1 MNDEKRFLRELK
13 RSVKKAGNRKRRRY
27 LKDISAAA
35 EDFSFGRDRT
45 DVMNEKPR
53 KKNIARTQSSEPSPI
68 DQPGAESTGILPA
81 GCAEILPAGCAPDD
95 IAGRPA
101 PD

>member
-1 MNDEKRFLRELK
+1 MKDEKRFLRELK

-27 LKDISAAA
+27 LKDVAAEA

-53 KKNIARTQSSEPSPI
+53 KKKSERTHS
-68 DQPGAESTGILPA
+68 DQPRPTDQPNAEGSS
-81 GCAEILPAGCAPDD
+81 DD

>member
-1 MNDEKRFLRELK
+1 MKDEKRFLRELK
-13 RSVKKAGNRKRRRY
+13 RTVKKAGNRKRRRY
-27 LKDISAAA
+27 LKDVAAKA

-53 KKNIARTQSSEPSPI
+53 KKNTARTQPDQPRPTEQPIADSEP
-68 DQPGAESTGILPA
+68 A
-81 GCAEILPAGCAPDD
+81 D

>member
-13 RSVKKAGNRKRRRY
+13 RSVKKSGNRKRRRY
-27 LKDISAAA
+27 LKDVAAEP

-53 KKNIARTQSSEPSPI
+53 S
-68 DQPGAESTGILPA
+68 AESR
-81 GCAEILPAGCAPDD
+81 
-95 IAGRPA
+95 RPSE
-101 PD
+101 

>member
-1 MNDEKRFLRELK
+1 MKDEKRFLRELK
-13 RSVKKAGNRKRRRY
+13 RSVKKTGNRKRRRF
-27 LKDISAAA
+27 LKDVTAEA

-53 KKNIARTQSSEPSPI
+53 KKNSARTRSSQPRPTEQPS
-68 DQPGAESTGILPA
+68 AETRL
-81 GCAEILPAGCAPDD
+81 DD
-95 IAGRPA
+95 VAGRPA

>member
-27 LKDISAAA
+27 LKEVAAEA

-53 KKNIARTQSSEPSPI
+53 KTNAARTQSDPASPTH
-68 DQPGAESTGILPA
+68 QPNAESDSDHA
-81 GCAEILPAGCAPDD
+81 
-95 IAGRPA
+95 AGRPA

>member
-13 RSVKKAGNRKRRRY
+13 RTVKKAGNRKRRRY
-27 LKDISAAA
+27 LKDVAAEA

-53 KKNIARTQSSEPSPI
+53 KKNTARTQSDQPRPI
-68 DQPGAESTGILPA
+68 D
-81 GCAEILPAGCAPDD
+81 
-95 IAGRPA
+95 
-101 PD
+101 